1 MPLSSHY
8 TRQPRFTLPGSEKQP
23 LTENTRVAPATGL
36 NTPSVQALKKAS
48 AIGTVKPASGSLTVS
63 VIVKPRL
70 RLNAAKL
77 GKPGKRVT
85 RAEYARQ
92 HGPDPE
98 SMAAVAAFAKEYGL
112 KATKPSPGRRAMQVT
127 GTVAEMQKAFG
138 VTLNDMHVGKHSY
151 RVREGNIT
159 LPRGLYGHVE
169 AVLGLDN
176 RPQAEPHFRCLK
188 CATEDAPGRTRAAAA
203 QDASFSTDQVAQL
216 YQFPKGSAKGQAIG
230 LIELDGGF
238 RQADINKYFKAMN
251 QPAPKIIVVS
261 VDGAKNAPT
270 GDANGPDG
278 EVLLDIEVA
287 ASVAPGATI
296 VVYFA
301 PNTDKGFVDAIAT
314 AVHDKTNNPTVIS
327 ISWGSP
333 EIRWTHQSMTAMDE
347 ACQAAAA
354 LGVTITVAAGDNGS
368 NDDYPDKKNHA
379 DFPASSPHV
388 LGCGGTK
395 LIGSGDDITSEVVW
409 NEESNHHGATGG
421 GVSDFFPLPVWQENA
436 GVPKPSGSSGGRGV
450 PDVAGNADPFTGYN
464 VRVDGQTFPIGG
476 TSAVAPLWAGL
487 IALSNAQ
494 NKSSAGFVNPVF
506 YGASGSAFRDIEI
519 GNNGGF
525 QAGKGWD
532 ACTGLGS
539 PIGTKIVALLARTA
553 GIQSSDKRRI
563 TGRRKRS
570 G

>member
-8 TRQPRFTLPGSEKQP
+8 MRQPRFTLPGSEKQP
-23 LTENTRVAPATGL
+23 LTETTRVAPANGL
-36 NTPSVQALKKAS
+36 DTASVQALKKAS
-48 AIGTVKPASGSLTVS
+48 AIGNIKPASGALTVS
-63 VIVKPRL
+63 VIVKPRQ
-70 RLNAAKL
+70 RLNTAKV
-77 GKPGKRVT
+77 GRAGERMT

-138 VTLNDMHVGKHSY
+138 VALNDLRVGNHSY
-151 RVREGNIT
+151 RVREGSIT

-176 RPQAEPHFRCLK
+176 RPQAEPHFRRLQRAAK
-188 CATEDAPGRTRAAAA
+188 NAPIRTRSTAA
-203 QDASFSTDQVAQL
+203 QETTFSAVEVARL
-216 YQFPKGSAKGQAIG
+216 YKFPKRSAKGQAIG

-238 RQADINKYFKAMN
+238 RQADITQYFKAIS
-251 QPAPKIIVVS
+251 QRAPKIVVVS
-261 VDGAKNAPT
+261 VDGAKSSPT

-296 VVYFA
+296 VIYFA

-314 AVHDKTNNPTVIS
+314 AVHDTTNNPTVIS

-333 EIRWTHQSMTAMDE
+333 EIRWTHQSMTVMDQ

-395 LIGSGDDITSEVVW
+395 LTGSGEHITSEVVW

-421 GVSDFFPLPVWQENA
+421 GVSDFFPLPVWQEKV
-436 GVPKPSGSSGGRGV
+436 GVPRPSGSSSGRGV

-494 NKSSAGFVNPVF
+494 NKSTAGFVNPVF
-506 YGASGSAFRDIEI
+506 YGSSGSAFHDIET

-525 QAGKGWD
+525 EAGKGWD

-539 PIGTKIVALLARTA
+539 PIGTKIVALLARA
-553 GIQSSDKRRI
+553 AENQSRGKRRVA
-563 TGRRKRS
+563 KRQR
-570 G
+570 